1 MRASIDAGRTTLDGP
16 SAQPSGE
23 RPSRASAPT
32 PAMKPRRER
41 REAGGAAD
49 VGRVMAARVVNGYS
63 DLSGGRS
70 HCKVPSDG
78 PQRGPARSVGKRTH
92 ANAALHAGKSGS
104 KPGQGCRVA
113 RSMADAHACMRG
125 KCGQQ
130 KTPLSAGSLES
141 AYGARERTR
150 TSTKLPPLAPEAS
163 ASTNSATRAGGRVC
177 CDAGQGMS
185 THTGACRSGV
195 YHPRDDPIPRQA
207 RPWPPRPDTVKKIT
221 ARTPDR
227 ARPVAAT
234 AADARAGPVQR

>member
-32 PAMKPRRER
+32 PAMKPRREK

-78 PQRGPARSVGKRTH
+78 PQRGPRAKCGKAH
-92 ANAALHAGKSGS
+92 ACERGAVRVKSGS
-104 KPGQGCRVA
+104 KPGRGCRVA

-141 AYGARERTR
+141 A
-150 TSTKLPPLAPEAS
+150 
-163 ASTNSATRAGGRVC
+163 
-177 CDAGQGMS
+177 
-185 THTGACRSGV
+185 
-195 YHPRDDPIPRQA
+195 
-207 RPWPPRPDTVKKIT
+207 
-221 ARTPDR
+221 
-227 ARPVAAT
+227 
-234 AADARAGPVQR
+234 